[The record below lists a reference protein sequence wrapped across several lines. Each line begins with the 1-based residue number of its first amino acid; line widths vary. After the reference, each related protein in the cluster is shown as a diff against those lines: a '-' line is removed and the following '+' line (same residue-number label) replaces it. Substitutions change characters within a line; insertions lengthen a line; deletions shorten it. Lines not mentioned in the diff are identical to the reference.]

1 MSTQVDMSGNTITAD
16 SFVGTITGNISG
28 NVTGNLTGNVTGTVD
43 FPSGD
48 LADVGT
54 NLTDFDKA
62 LKITVNGTDYW
73 LGLYDDND

>member
-1 MSTQVDMSGNTITAD
+1 MTLTYDLTGNTIVAD
-16 SFVGTITGNISG
+16 AVEAD
-28 NVTGNLTGNVTGTVD
+28 VTGDITGTVTGSVD
-43 FPSGD
+43 FPAAN
-48 LADVGT
+48 LADPGT